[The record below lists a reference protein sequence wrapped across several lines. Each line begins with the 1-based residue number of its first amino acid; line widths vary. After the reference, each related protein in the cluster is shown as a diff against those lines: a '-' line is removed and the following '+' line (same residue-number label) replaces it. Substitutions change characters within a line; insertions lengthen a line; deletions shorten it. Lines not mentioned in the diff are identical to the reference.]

1 MKLIDII
8 LLAIILG
15 GAFQGFRSGFVVEL
29 FSLLGV
35 FLGVLGGFKLMG
47 NAMVML
53 NSRFNIDE
61 KVLPYVAFAV
71 VFVVIVIVVG
81 LLGRMIKASVSQTF
95 LGSADQITGA
105 VLGVIRAAF
114 MLSVMIWIADALH
127 FKALERWAEGSTV
140 YPMFAGFAPKVT
152 DWAGDLVPFFRDV
165 L

>member
-1 MKLIDII
+1 LKLIDII
-8 LLAIILG
+8 LVVVILIGAI
-15 GAFQGFRSGFVVEL
+15 QGFKSGFIVEL

-47 NAMVML
+47 VAMVML
-53 NSRFNIDE
+53 NNRFNIDE

-95 LGSADQITGA
+95 LGSADQIAGA
-105 VLGVIRAAF
+105 MLAVIRSAF
-114 MLSVMIWIADALH
+114 MLSVVIWIADALQ
-127 FKALERWAEGSTV
+127 FKALDRWAEGSFF

-152 DWAGDLVPFFRDV
+152 DWVGELVPFFRDV

>member
-1 MKLIDII
+1 MKIIDIV
-8 LLAIILG
+8 LLVIILV
-15 GAFQGFRSGFVVEL
+15 GAFQGFKSGFVVEL

-47 NAMVML
+47 VAMVML

-71 VFVVIVIVVG
+71 VFVVIVVVVG
-81 LLGRMIKASVSQTF
+81 LLGKMIKASFKQTL
-95 LGSADQITGA
+95 LGGVDQIAGA
-105 VLGVIRAAF
+105 VLGVIRTGF

-127 FKALERWAEGSTV
+127 VKALDQWAEDSLF

-152 DWAGDLVPFFRDV
+152 DWVGELIPFFRDV

>member
-1 MKLIDII
+1 LKLIDII
-8 LLAIILG
+8 LLVIVLA
-15 GAFQGFRSGFVVEL
+15 GAVQGFKSGFIVEL

-47 NAMVML
+47 VAMLML
-53 NSRFNIDE
+53 NNRFNIDE

-81 LLGRMIKASVSQTF
+81 LLGRMIKASVSQTL
-95 LGSADQITGA
+95 LGGADQIAGA
-105 VLGVIRAAF
+105 VLGVIRSAF

-127 FKALERWAEGSTV
+127 FKALDRWAEDSAF
-140 YPMFAGFAPKVT
+140 YPMFAGFAPKLT
-152 DWAGDLVPFFRDV
+152 DWVGELIPFFRDV

>member
-1 MKLIDII
+1 LKLIDII
-8 LLAIILG
+8 LLVIILI
-15 GAFQGFRSGFVVEL
+15 GAFQGFKSGFVVEL

-47 NAMVML
+47 VAMVML

-81 LLGRMIKASVSQTF
+81 LLGRMIKASFNQTL
-95 LGSADQITGA
+95 LGGADQIAGA
-105 VLGVIRAAF
+105 VLGIVRSAF
-114 MLSVMIWIADALH
+114 MLSIMIWIADALH
-127 FKALERWAEGSTV
+127 FKALDQWAEDSLF
-140 YPMFAGFAPKVT
+140 YPTFASFAPKIT
-152 DWAGDLVPFFRDV
+152 DWVGELIPFFRDV